1 MTDSSKKITC
11 YKCKE
16 DGHYRNQ
23 CPLLKNNNNKCVF
36 NVVFLNGKFNKTEW
50 YVDSGAS
57 AHMTANESWI
67 KDMNATPCLTEI
79 VVADESKV
87 PVVCSGDVDIVS
99 DLNFNITVK
108 DVLCV
113 PSLTTNLLSVSEL
126 IKNGNSVS
134 FDEKHCYIRNK
145 SNILVATADLSDG
158 VYKLRLHTRSCM
170 LAAPKVSGKIWHR
183 RLAHINSQDMNKMR
197 NMVDGLSYKN
207 NNDITK
213 SQCTTCCERKQER
226 LPFSHVGDRSTET
239 LQRIHTDLCG
249 PMVHVPKERRLKRD
263 KKSEEHILLGYGE
276 NVKGYRLYN
285 PVKRTLVTSRDVI
298 FMEEEL
304 GTEEKSQDSA
314 IWIPNEETPAV
325 GIHEEVN
332 SDSVGEVLQ
341 NVLDT
346 EDYHLNSSVM
356 KLQLDLT
363 QCRKPR

>member
-79 VVADESKV
+79 VVANESKV
-87 PVVCSGDVDIVS
+87 PVVCSGDVDIFS

-170 LAAPKVSGKIWHR
+170 LAAPK
-183 RLAHINSQDMNKMR
+183 
-197 NMVDGLSYKN
+197 
-207 NNDITK
+207 
-213 SQCTTCCERKQER
+213 
-226 LPFSHVGDRSTET
+226 
-239 LQRIHTDLCG
+239 
-249 PMVHVPKERRLKRD
+249 
-263 KKSEEHILLGYGE
+263 
-276 NVKGYRLYN
+276 
-285 PVKRTLVTSRDVI
+285 
-298 FMEEEL
+298 
-304 GTEEKSQDSA
+304 
-314 IWIPNEETPAV
+314 
-325 GIHEEVN
+325 EEVN

-346 EDYHLNSSVM
+346 EDYHLNSSVYEDGNETPTGSDSVQEAQM
-356 KLQLDLT
+356 TSTLGA
-363 QCRKPR
+363 RIA